1 MRFLRSILT
10 ATSGAVIVLLALVM
24 IVVAVGTGAIAQTA
38 ERPKAPALEKQP
50 LPPFGRTKDGK
61 LLIIGEA
68 CQRRTDNSEGR
79 ITRDFCG
86 RFYCGRAKSPDPS
99 EVIPDWPQ
107 RHGCTFRLVGQQCR
121 CLTAD
126 GQLRSVHRIP

>member
-1 MRFLRSILT
+1 MRLPRPILT
-10 ATSGAVIVLLALVM
+10 ATSGAVIALLAIALTVL
-24 IVVAVGTGAIAQTA
+24 AVGTGAIAQPP
-38 ERPKAPALEKQP
+38 ERPKAPALEQQP

-126 GQLRSVHRIP
+126 GQPRRVHRSP